1 MSRRPHRAPA
11 GGRIDRSRIV
21 TFTLE
26 GRPLAGVAG
35 DTLASALL
43 ANGISLVGRSFK
55 YHRPRGFLGAGV
67 EEPNGLF
74 TVGRGARATPNLPGT
89 LVELHEGLAASRQN
103 GTPSVGFDLM
113 AVNDLLSP
121 LLGAGFYYKTFMG
134 PLRGSWMF
142 YERFIRRA
150 AGLGVA
156 PSGPDPD
163 RYETRH
169 AFADVLVVGAG
180 PAGLAAARAAGE
192 AGARVVLVEQDTLA
206 GGGLLALSP
215 EQPLER
221 WREDALRALADLPEV
236 QVLTRTTALGL
247 YDGNTV
253 ALLGRSAHGEP
264 DAAHGEAREWI
275 TTLRARA
282 IVFATGAIER
292 PLVFAD
298 NDRPGVMLAS
308 AAQAY
313 RNRWAVS
320 LGERVVLGT
329 NNDSGWMTAAE
340 LARGGAELTLIEQRA
355 AVTPA
360 LRAMAEEAGV
370 RVHTGGLITRAIGS
384 RAVRAAQFST
394 GSGRDVTLPCD
405 LLCMSGGWSCSVH
418 LGSHTGIK
426 PVYRA
431 DIDSMVP
438 GSLPEGQ
445 FAAGAANGTFSL
457 AGAVREGVAAGQA
470 AARHTGFGGARVQAD
485 AELPDTPYTVQ
496 PAVLPPP
503 RRGKAFADF
512 QSDVSTHDV
521 QIAHEEGFV
530 AVEHL
535 KRYTALGMA
544 TDQGKTSNLNGM
556 ALMAA
561 MRGQSPGGTTTFRP
575 PWVPMSI
582 GALAGRSTGQHF
594 RPARRSPLHDWHV
607 ANGAVFTEAG
617 PWLRPWYYRW
627 AGDSP
632 ESAYLAEMHLVRET
646 VGISDISSLGKIELH
661 GPDVGE
667 FLDRVYVNVF
677 SSLAVGKA
685 RYGVMLNDDATVLDD
700 GTCARLADT
709 RWFLTTTTAQAG
721 EVMSH
726 LEFLLQTAW
735 TDLRVQA
742 VSVTDQYAGMSV
754 AGPHSRKA
762 LELAL
767 PGHDV
772 SDAALP
778 HMGCLEITHEGVA
791 LKVLRL
797 SFSGELA
804 FEVYAP
810 ADRGIAVWE
819 HILRAA
825 APLGI
830 RPYGLEALASLR
842 IEKGHVAG
850 SMELDHRNTLDDLGL
865 GRMASTRKAF
875 IGQELR
881 QRPGLQAPQRWSL
894 VGLECLDPDKTLRGG
909 AILFAAG
916 DEIAGHGRGHITSV
930 TWSVVLG
937 KTIAL
942 GLYRGG
948 LAHAGE
954 EIICAYPLK
963 GEQVRARIVS
973 PVFIDPEGERLH
985 A

>member
-1 MSRRPHRAPA
+1 M
-11 GGRIDRSRIV
+11 
-21 TFTLE
+21 
-26 GRPLAGVAG
+26 
-35 DTLASALL
+35 L
-43 ANGISLVGRSFK
+43 ANGISLAGRSFK
-55 YHRPRGFLGAGV
+55 YHRPRGFIGAGV

-134 PLRGSWMF
+134 PLKGSWMF

-156 PSGPDPD
+156 PRAPDPD

-169 AFADVLVVGAG
+169 AFTDVLVVGSG

-192 AGARVVLVEQDTLA
+192 AGARVILVEQDALA
-206 GGGLLALSP
+206 GGSLLALSP

-221 WREDALRALADLPEV
+221 WREQALNALAELPDV

-253 ALLGRSAHGEP
+253 ALLGRSAQGEP
-264 DAAHGEAREWI
+264 DAARGEAREWI
-275 TTLRARA
+275 ITLRARA

-292 PLVFAD
+292 PLVFAN
-298 NDRPGVMLAS
+298 NDLPGVMLAS
-308 AAQAY
+308 AVQAY
-313 RNRWAVS
+313 RNRWAVA

-329 NNDSGWMTAAE
+329 NNDSGWTSAAE
-340 LARGGAELTLIEQRA
+340 LARGGAEVTLIEQRES
-355 AVTPA
+355 VSSV
-360 LRAMAEEAGV
+360 LRALAEDARV
-370 RVHTGGLITRAIGS
+370 RVHTGSVLTRAVGS
-384 RAVRAAQFST
+384 RAVRAAQFSSGT
-394 GSGRDVTLPCD
+394 GRDTTLPCD
-405 LLCMSGGWSCSVH
+405 LVCMSGGWSCSVH
-418 LGSHTGIK
+418 LTAHTGIK

-431 DIDSMVP
+431 EIDSMVP
-438 GSLPEGQ
+438 GSLPPGQ
-445 FAAGAANGTFSL
+445 YAAGAANGAFSL
-457 AGAVREGVAAGQA
+457 AEAVREGAAAGQS
-470 AARHTGFGGARVQAD
+470 AARHAGFAAFPGHAD
-485 AELPDTPYTVQ
+485 SDLPDAPYSVQ
-496 PAVLPPP
+496 HAVLPPA
-503 RRGKAFADF
+503 RRGKAFVDF

-521 QIAHEEGFV
+521 QIAHQEGFV

-561 MRGQSPGGTTTFRP
+561 LRGEAAGGTTTFRP
-575 PWVPMSI
+575 PWVPMTI
-582 GALAGRSTGQHF
+582 GALAGRSTGRHF
-594 RPARRSPLHDWHV
+594 RPTRRSPLHDWHA

-627 AGDSP
+627 AGDTP
-632 ESAYLAEMHLVRET
+632 ASAYIEEMRLVRGA
-646 VGISDISSLGKIELH
+646 VGISDVSSLGKIELQ

-677 SSLAVGKA
+677 SSLPVGKA

-700 GTCARLADT
+700 GTCARLGDM
-709 RWFLTTTTAQAG
+709 RWFLTTTTAQAA

-726 LEFLLQTAW
+726 IEFLLQTAW

-754 AGPHSRKA
+754 AGPHARQA

-772 SDAALP
+772 SASALP
-778 HMGCLEITHEGVA
+778 HMGCLEIEHEGIP

-804 FEVYAP
+804 YEIYAS
-810 ADRGIAVWE
+810 ADHGIAVWE

-875 IGQELR
+875 IGQTLR
-881 QRPGLQAPQRWSL
+881 QRAGLQAPERWSL
-894 VGLECLDPDKTLRGG
+894 VGLECLEADKTLRGG

-916 DEIAGHGRGHITSV
+916 EDIAGHGRGHVTSV

-942 GLYRGG
+942 GLYQGG
-948 LAHAGE
+948 LSHAGE
-954 EIICAYPLK
+954 EIVCAYPLL

-973 PVFIDPEGERLH
+973 PVFIDPAGERMH

>member
-1 MSRRPHRAPA
+1 MSRRPHRAPT

-21 TFTLE
+21 PFTLE
-26 GRPLAGVAG
+26 GRPLAGFGG

-74 TVGRGARATPNLPGT
+74 TVGRGARRTPNLPGT
-89 LVELHEGLAASRQN
+89 LVELHDGLAAQRQN
-103 GTPSVGFDLM
+103 GTPSVDLDLM
-113 AVNDLLSP
+113 VVNDLLSP

-134 PLRGSWMF
+134 PLRGAWMF

-156 PSGPDPD
+156 PRETDPD
-163 RYETRH
+163 RYESRH
-169 AFADVLVVGAG
+169 AFTDVLVVGSG
-180 PAGLAAARAAGE
+180 PAGLSAARSAAE
-192 AGARVVLVEQDTLA
+192 AGARVMLVEQDTVA
-206 GGGLLALSP
+206 GGSLLALSP
-215 EQPLER
+215 DDPLEH
-221 WREDALRALADLPEV
+221 WREETLRALAALPDV

-253 ALLGRSAHGEP
+253 ALLGRSEKAEP
-264 DAAHGEAREWI
+264 DAERGEAREWI

-313 RNRWAVS
+313 ANRWAVS
-320 LGERVVLGT
+320 LGDRVVVGS
-329 NNDSGWMTAAE
+329 NNDSAWASAAE
-340 LARGGAELTLIEQRA
+340 LARGGAEITLIEQRSE
-355 AVTPA
+355 VSPA
-360 LRAMAEEAGV
+360 LRALAEEARV
-370 RVHTGGLITRAIGS
+370 RVHTGSLVARAVGA
-384 RAVRAAQFST
+384 RGVRAAEVLTQ
-394 GSGRDVTLPCD
+394 GGRELRLPCD
-405 LLCMSGGWSCSVH
+405 LLCMSGGWTCSVH
-418 LGSHTGIK
+418 LTAHTGIK

-431 DIDSMVP
+431 EIDSLVP
-438 GSLPEGQ
+438 GALPPGQ
-445 FAAGAANGTFSL
+445 YPAGAVNGTFGL
-457 AGAVREGVAAGQA
+457 ASAVREGEAAGQA
-470 AARHTGFGGARVQAD
+470 AARHAGFDVVLHDLAAG
-485 AELPDTPYTVQ
+485 LPDVAYTVE
-496 PAVLPPP
+496 AARLPPP
-503 RRGKAFADF
+503 RRGKAFVDF

-521 QIAHEEGFV
+521 QIARDEGFT

-556 ALMAA
+556 AVMATL
-561 MRGQSPGGTTTFRP
+561 RGEVAGGTTTFRP
-575 PWVPMSI
+575 PWVPVSV
-582 GALAGRSTGQHF
+582 GALAGRNVGKHF
-594 RPARRSPLHDWHV
+594 RPTRRSPLHHWHA

-617 PWLRPWYYRW
+617 PWLRPWFYRW
-627 AGDSP
+627 AGDTP
-632 ESAYLAEMHLVRET
+632 GSAYVEEMRLVRT
-646 VGISDISSLGKIELH
+646 AVGISDVSSLGKIELQ

-667 FLDRVYVNVF
+667 FLDRVYVNMF
-677 SSLAVGKA
+677 STLPVGKA

-700 GTCARLADT
+700 GTCARFSDT
-709 RWFLTTTTAQAG
+709 RWFMTTTTAQAA

-735 TDLRVQA
+735 TDLDVRLC
-742 VSVTDQYAGMSV
+742 SVTDQYAGMSV
-754 AGPHSRKA
+754 AGPLSREA
-762 LELAL
+762 LALAL
-767 PGHDV
+767 PGHDF
-772 SDAALP
+772 SHTALP
-778 HMGCLEITHEGVA
+778 HMGCVEIVRDGVP

-804 FEVYAP
+804 FEIYSP
-810 ADRGIAVWE
+810 ADHGVAVWE
-819 HILRAA
+819 RFLDAA

-865 GRMASTRKAF
+865 GRMASTRKPF
-875 IGQELR
+875 VGQVLR
-881 QRPGLQAPQRWSL
+881 QRPGLQAADRWSL
-894 VGLECLDPDKTLRGG
+894 VGLECLEPDRTLRGG
-909 AILFAAG
+909 AILFACD

-930 TWSVVLG
+930 TWSVPLG

-942 GLYRGG
+942 ALYRGG

-954 EIICAYPLK
+954 EIVCAYPLK
-963 GEQVRARIVS
+963 NERVRARIVP
-973 PVFIDPEGERLH
+973 PVFLDPAGERLH
-985 A
+985 G